1 MRAIQEHTPLQK
13 IEDELLIA
21 KGIQLYIKRDDLIH
35 PLVSGNKWR
44 KLKYNLAQARAE
56 NHHTL
61 LTFGGPYSNHIYST
75 AAAAR
80 QFGFRS
86 VGIIRGY
93 RQALLTPTL
102 QFAEAMGMQ
111 LVFATHEAYNT
122 KNATD
127 ILHRAEI
134 ALPDFYSIPEGGT
147 NEYAIKGVA
156 EIVPQLNIHYDVLC
170 TACGTGGTLAGLVS
184 ATENNKTVIGFSA
197 LKGEDTLTEKVKSL
211 SGNTSTDFSINFNY
225 HFGGYAKVN
234 DALIDFIK
242 TFRTK
247 HNIQLEPVYTGKMM
261 YGLFDIISKDYFEPG
276 TTIITLHTGGLQGLC
291 GYRNFFPDWEGFT
304 EAG

>member
-1 MRAIQEHTPLQK
+1 MSAIQEHTPLDK
-13 IEDELLIA
+13 IEDELLTA

-56 NHHTL
+56 GHHTL
-61 LTFGGPYSNHIYST
+61 VTFGGPFSNHIYAT
-75 AAAAR
+75 AAAAKA
-80 QFGFRS
+80 FGFGS
-86 VGIIRGY
+86 VGIVRGY
-93 RQALLTPTL
+93 RQATLTATL

-111 LVFATHEAYNT
+111 LVFATHEAYNS
-122 KNATD
+122 KNAAA
-127 ILHRAEI
+127 ILHSAGV
-134 ALPDFYSIPEGGT
+134 ALPGFYNIPEGGT

-156 EIVPQLNIHYDVLC
+156 EIIPQLTLEYDVLC

-184 ATENNKTVIGFSA
+184 GAEAGKKVLGFSA

-211 SGNTSTDFSINFNY
+211 SGNRSTGFSILFDY

-247 HNIQLEPVYTGKMM
+247 HNIQLEPVYTGKMI
-261 YGLFDIISKDYFEPG
+261 YGLFDLIRKDYFARG
-276 TTIITLHTGGLQGLC
+276 TTIIALHTGGLQGLC
-291 GYRNFFPDWEGFT
+291 GYRSFFPDWETFT

>member
-1 MRAIQEHTPLQK
+1 
-13 IEDELLIA
+13 
-21 KGIQLYIKRDDLIH
+21 
-35 PLVSGNKWR
+35 
-44 KLKYNLAQARAE
+44 
-56 NHHTL
+56 
-61 LTFGGPYSNHIYST
+61 
-75 AAAAR
+75 
-80 QFGFRS
+80 
-86 VGIIRGY
+86 
-93 RQALLTPTL
+93 
-102 QFAEAMGMQ
+102 MQ

-122 KNATD
+122 KNAAE

-211 SGNTSTDFSINFNY
+211 TGNKASNFSIHFDY

-276 TTIITLHTGGLQGLC
+276 TTIIALHTGGLQGLC